1 MGRPRVVV
9 NAEQVATPQAA
20 GASWKVIPQRVG
32 ISVGTACCALQPP
45 SKNMCYWEKMGV
57 REP

>member
-1 MGRPRVVV
+1 VV